1 MTATTITPTTQD
13 ASVQI
18 GATVAWQDDG
28 QSWLGGIVESVSGAG
43 AVFARDRFGAL
54 HMVPSTYVIT
64 EEIQVGDRVRLARAH
79 LSAREGVVTA
89 IRRTDDGPLYRI
101 ADIDSDG
108 TSTGHFTWR
117 LDKVDDQPVT
127 PAEPVAEVSPDVRA
141 QHEQAV
147 AALQRQIE
155 EEKANLAR
163 FQDQVRSATMAMKR
177 ERDWCGE
184 AERALGDLGIKATK
198 KYRVTGTL
206 QFTATVEAPDDDFW
220 NDDQIE
226 LDTYSSG
233 LTSFLRSCS
242 DSVEV
247 ESQGIEYIED
257 VEITVVDD

>member
-13 ASVQI
+13 TSVQI
-18 GATVAWQDDG
+18 GATIAWQDD
-28 QSWLGGIVESVSGAG
+28 QSWLGGIVESVSDTG
-43 AVFARDRFGAL
+43 AVFARDRFDSL
-54 HMVPSTYVIT
+54 REVPSTYVIT
-64 EEIQVGDRVRLARAH
+64 EEIQVGDRVRLVRAH
-79 LSAREGVVTA
+79 NPGQEGVVTA
-89 IRRTDDGPLYRI
+89 IRRTDEGPLYRL
-101 ADIDSDG
+101 ADIGGEFSG
-108 TSTGHFTWR
+108 GGHFTWR

-163 FQDQVRSATMAMKR
+163 FQDRVRSATMAMKH

-198 KYRVTGTL
+198 TYRVTGTL
-206 QFTATVEAPDDDFW
+206 QFTATIDAPDDDFW
-220 NDDQIE
+220 DDDQIE
-226 LDTYSSG
+226 LDTYDG
-233 LTSFLRSCS
+233 ALTSFLRSCS
-242 DSVEV
+242 DIVEV
-247 ESQGIEYIED
+247 QSQQIEYIDD